1 MCTNVNAERFQNNQW
16 ICCFNFMF
24 ACQVFYIHDTVNVK
38 LSLNCGHHR
47 DNLWLYY
54 FCEKKVEKLMSA
66 ILIFVL
72 YSVLPDT
79 RICDLRDE
87 IESQLNDE
95 GIIPNDFVFLKS
107 VGSRVTRVKYCHF
120 IVAWDYMKQ
129 NYTTIHFRV
138 VHNVLRFNH
147 MPAEVYKFLQR
158 ISWK

>member
-1 MCTNVNAERFQNNQW
+1 MIVLFLRKE
-16 ICCFNFMF
+16 
-24 ACQVFYIHDTVNVK
+24 
-38 LSLNCGHHR
+38 
-47 DNLWLYY
+47 
-54 FCEKKVEKLMSA
+54 LMSA

-120 IVAWDYMKQ
+120 IVVRTRDYMKQ
-129 NYTTIHFRV
+129 NYTTIHFRM
-138 VHNVLRFNH
+138 VHNVLRRG
-147 MPAEVYKFLQR
+147 VQ
-158 ISWK
+158 ISSANQLKVVVHKERCTTFITPSPPIPIKEHTSILGELRYEDPKQF